1 MLIDMLVNIFN
12 WFIVLYGG
20 TFTFI
25 FTFIAYL
32 WLDDGD

>member
-12 WFIVLYGG
+12 LCVVLYGG

-25 FTFIAYL
+25 GIFIFVM
-32 WLDDGD
+32 WLIHE